1 MPGLIPGFTTPRV
14 EYPSSDGKPMAETE
28 LHQRVMIDLI
38 FRLKAWAATQQ
49 RVHAA
54 GNLLVYYEEGN
65 PQRHLAPDAFVAFRV
80 GNHERESF
88 KTWEERAVPAVVFE
102 ITSKTTRREDTRTK
116 RAIYQDVWEV
126 DEYFLFDPREEYLDP
141 SLQGFRRVRGAFQ
154 PIRPANDGSLSS
166 RRLGLSLFRDGV
178 LLRLRDT
185 ATGTMLLTPQDRALR
200 AEAEKDQVAAE
211 NARLKAEL
219 DALKKKK

>member
-1 MPGLIPGFTTPRV
+1 MPGLIPGFTTTRV
-14 EYPSSDGKPMAETE
+14 NYPTSDGKPMAETE

-38 FRLKAWAATQQ
+38 LRLKAWAATQE

-65 PQRHLAPDAFVAFRV
+65 PRRHLSPDAFVAFKV
-80 GNHERESF
+80 GTHERDVF
-88 KTWEERAVPAVVFE
+88 QTWVEKAVPSVVFE

-116 RAIYQDVWEV
+116 RAVYQDEWAV

-154 PIRPANDGSLSS
+154 PIPPNADGSLPSQ
-166 RRLGLSLFRDGV
+166 RLGLTITRDGRQ
-178 LLRLRDT
+178 LRLHVT
-185 ATGTMLLTPQDRALR
+185 ATGETILTAQEHRAVE
-200 AEAEKDQVAAE
+200 AEAEL
-211 NARLKAEL
+211 ARVKAEL
-219 DALKKKK
+219 AALKKKK

>member
-14 EYPSSDGKPMAETE
+14 EYPTSDGKPMAETE

-88 KTWEERAVPAVVFE
+88 KTWEEGAVPAVVFE
-102 ITSKTTRREDTRTK
+102 ITSKTTCREDTVTK
-116 RAIYQDVWEV
+116 RAVYQDVWAV
-126 DEYFLFDPREEYLDP
+126 DEYFLFDPREDYLDP

-154 PIRPANDGSLSS
+154 PIRPTRDGSLTS
-166 RRLGLSLFRDGV
+166 RRLGLTLSRDGV
-178 LLRLRDT
+178 QLRLRDT
-185 ATGTMLLTPQDRALR
+185 TTGTMLLTPQDRALR
-200 AEAEKDQVAAE
+200 AEAEKDQMAAE
-211 NARLKAEL
+211 NARLKAQI

>member
-1 MPGLIPGFTTPRV
+1 MRALIPGFTTTRV
-14 EYPSSDGKPMAETE
+14 KYPTSDGKPMAETE

-54 GNLLVYYEEGN
+54 GNVLVYYEEGN
-65 PQRHLAPDAFVAFRV
+65 PRRHLSPDAFVAFRV
-80 GNHERESF
+80 GTHERDVF
-88 KTWEERAVPAVVFE
+88 KTWEEKAVPSVVFE

-116 RAIYQDVWEV
+116 RAVYQDEWAV

-154 PIRPANDGSLSS
+154 PIRPNADGSLPSL
-166 RRLGLSLFRDGV
+166 RLGLTIARDGRQ
-178 LLRLRDT
+178 LRLHVSG
-185 ATGTMLLTPQDRALR
+185 TGETILTSQERSERQA
-200 AEAEKDQVAAE
+200 AEA
-211 NARLKAEL
+211 LAEL
-219 DALKKKK
+219 ARVQAELAALKKKK